1 MDLRRHFGADL
12 GVKGKCGGWF
22 LGFFSSFFQSP
33 GVPQC
38 TLGLGPLCKG
48 DTQVAR
54 GCGGGLWGWTGGLWG
69 CTGGLWGCR
78 GVHRGLWGCRGVLG
92 GLWGCTGVHS
102 AARGGVCGAAERCQE
117 VQGGAVGCTGLCGG
131 LHGGVSGGAGTLE
144 VGSGHRTGSCHPPSP
159 NQFVTRPLIP
169 LIRPQPEPPHLLN

>member
-1 MDLRRHFGADL
+1 MWGLVF
-12 GVKGKCGGWF
+12 
-22 LGFFSSFFQSP
+22 GFFFLLFPKPRCPPMYP
-33 GVPQC
+33 GAG
-38 TLGLGPLCKG
+38 TLV
-48 DTQVAR
+48 QR
-54 GCGGGLWGWTGGLWG
+54 GHTG
-69 CTGGLWGCR
+69 CTGVRR
-78 GVHRGLWGCRGVLG
+78 GSVGVDRGSMGVHRGFMGVQRGHRGLWGCRGVLG

>member
-1 MDLRRHFGADL
+1 MDLRWHFGADL

-22 LGFFSSFFQSP
+22 LVFFSSFFQSP

-78 GVHRGLWGCRGVLG
+78 GV
-92 GLWGCTGVHS
+92 TGVY
-102 AARGGVCGAAERCQE
+102 GAAEGYLG
-117 VQGGAVGCTGLCGG
+117 VYGGAQGSTA
-131 LHGGVSGGAGTLE
+131 LHGGVSVGLQKGAKRCRGVQWGAQGSVGVCTGGSLE
-144 VGSGHRTGSCHPPSP
+144 VQGHLKWAAATARAAVTHHRPTNLSP
-159 NQFVTRPLIP
+159 GP
-169 LIRPQPEPPHLLN
+169 